1 MEQYSLDRLPV
12 NEIEFEMCIVW
23 AEGIRGPIWAALCY
37 SNITEMT
44 MQTRT

>member
-23 AEGIRGPIWAALCY
+23 VEGIRGPLRAALCY
-37 SNITEMT
+37 SNIMT